1 MKKLTLLTFFS
12 LLTILSFNCFDSPVG
27 RKEFRKAHTYL
38 NKRVDTLSRNQK
50 VMIRNQKIIY
60 TNQQRIMDSVRQLQ
74 EKLTLMS
81 HQLDSL
87 QSQVHNLE
95 VGQYVIYD
103 AITSPK
109 PSEQSKSNFLNLR
122 NWFAKW
128 KRQK

>member
-1 MKKLTLLTFFS
+1 MNRFS
-12 LLTILSFNCFDSPVG
+12 FLIVLVILFSGCLQQPVS
-27 RKEFRKAHTYL
+27 KAQFQKAHKYL

-50 VMIRNQKIIY
+50 VMIRNQKAIY
-60 TNQQRIMDSVRQLQ
+60 TNQQKIMDSVRLLQ
-74 EKLTLMS
+74 EKLSLMS

-103 AITSPK
+103 AITSPQ
-109 PSEQSKSNFLNLR
+109 PTRQSKDKFLNLR

-128 KRQK
+128 RKQK